1 MILDAETLALSP
13 GVAALVAWSE
23 DRELPGVLKM
33 ELLASMVEL
42 ATGVCSSA
50 TEARRGDGRAPSLCG
65 GGCARERARACRG
78 RDARVQPA
86 DGAADRAGPAL
97 PRVRQV
103 RGRLGAAAGGVRP
116 ARSRRDAEPGG
127 LHGRARR
134 SARLASRRARPVG
147 ELTVP
152 RRRGDRPDV
161 EPRRGPRGAATRVG
175 AAGLRL
181 VCGVGGVRRALRP
194 ARPRRRLHALLVGH
208 PSAPAL
214 RDARDPR
221 AGPADLRRADRG
233 VRGVAA
239 GALRNGRRRA
249 FAPRPHDA
257 ATMPRTAGPRFA
269 SGRAPS

>member
-13 GVAALVAWSE
+13 GVQALVDWAE
-23 DRELPGVLKM
+23 GHELPGVLKM

-42 ATGVCSSA
+42 ATGVCETA
-50 TEARRGDGRAPSLCG
+50 HEALEAMAALRAG
-65 GGCARERARACRG
+65 AAEAAQRERARAGRG

-86 DGAADRAGPAL
+86 DCAADRAGPAL

-103 RGRLGAAAGGVRP
+103 RGSLGAAPGGVRP
-116 ARSRRDAEPGG
+116 ARPRRDAELRG
-127 LHGRARR
+127 LHGRARGG
-134 SARLASRRARPVG
+134 ARLAPSRARPLG
-147 ELTVP
+147 ELAVP

-161 EPRRGPRGAATRVG
+161 EPSRGPGGAATRVG

-181 VCGVGGVRRALRP
+181 VCGVGGVRRALRA

-208 PSAPAL
+208 PPAPAL

-221 AGPADLRRADRG
+221 AGPADLRRADRR
-233 VRGVAA
+233 VRGAAA
-239 GALRNGRRRA
+239 GALRDGRGG
-249 FAPRPHDA
+249 PPHSPLGA
-257 ATMPRTAGPRFA
+257 ATTPRTAGPRFA